1 VDLRRGRHVGA
12 FEGVYGALYDRW
24 ISSDAL
30 RAAVVAGGG
39 GLTPLLD
46 LDRLAARVAGA
57 VPRDGTVLDV
67 PSGGAPLLPRLARA
81 GFAGRVVAV
90 DLAEAML
97 ARARARARATPG
109 IALEA
114 LRADAQALPLPDGSV
129 DAAVSLNGVHCLP
142 DPRAFVAELGR
153 VVRPGGLAV
162 LVTLVG
168 DATWRTRPV
177 LAAGV
182 ATGILPAVPPTR
194 ATLTRWLDAAGFA
207 LAAPPGGAGVV
218 GLVATRRPGSARAPT
233 RRRAPAGG
241 TSGR

>member
-1 VDLRRGRHVGA
+1 VRRGRHVGA
-12 FEGVYGALYDRW
+12 FEGAYGALYDRW
-24 ISSDAL
+24 ISSDLL
-30 RAAVVAGGG
+30 RSAVLAGGG

-46 LDRLAARVAGA
+46 LDRLAARVAAA

-97 ARARARARATPG
+97 ERARARAARVPG

-114 LRADAQALPLPDGSV
+114 VRADAQALPLADASV

-142 DPRAFVAELGR
+142 DPRAFAAELGR
-153 VVRPGGLAV
+153 VVRPGGAAL

-168 DATWRTRPV
+168 DGTWRTRPV
-177 LAAGV
+177 LVAGL
-182 ATGILPAVPPTR
+182 ATGILPGVPPTR
-194 ATLTRWLDAAGFA
+194 AALARWLGDAGFA
-207 LAAPPGGAGVV
+207 LAEPPRGAG
-218 GLVATRRPGSARAPT
+218 LVSLLATRRPGSARAP
-233 RRRAPAGG
+233 RPRRAPAGG
-241 TSGR
+241 TTGR

>member
-1 VDLRRGRHVGA
+1 VRRGRHVGA
-12 FEGVYGALYDRW
+12 FEGAYGALYDRW
-24 ISSDAL
+24 ISSDLL
-30 RAAVVAGGG
+30 RSAVLAGGG

-46 LDRLAARVAGA
+46 LDRLAARVAAA

-97 ARARARARATPG
+97 ERARARAARVPG

-114 LRADAQALPLPDGSV
+114 VRADAQALPLADASV

-153 VVRPGGLAV
+153 VVRPGGAAL
-162 LVTLVG
+162 LVTLVAG
-168 DATWRTRPV
+168 DAWRTGPV
-177 LAAGV
+177 IAAGV
-182 ATGILPAVPPTR
+182 ATGILPGVPPTR
-194 ATLTRWLDAAGFA
+194 GALVRWLEEAGFA
-207 LAAPPGGAGVV
+207 LAEPPSGAGAV

-233 RRRAPAGG
+233 PRRAPAGG
-241 TSGR
+241 TTGR